1 MAELRTIQKA
11 EVKDFVGIRY
21 LLALSDQYAV
31 IPYPLRSL
39 GLQNTDQDLFMLVI
53 GPTGIFLL
61 SYHLIYKREQSQH
74 YLTLAYD
81 IERSADMLEHYLL
94 RYLSGLPMIRQ
105 AIVVHDGN
113 IQGQATERVGFVGW
127 SKLRAWVEEGP
138 VILEPTTT
146 RKMLQ
151 VLKAELLYQ
160 RVFRYQIL
168 CEIDRSPGQL
178 RYLAMDTVEDRP
190 VVLKE
195 VFLPQGASHE
205 DSHAL
210 IRGAKL
216 ARELQHENI
225 VQVEN
230 IVPREDRVYI
240 VSEWCEGA
248 ISLRQ
253 YLDEHPGTLP
263 LTTAI
268 QLIKD
273 LCQALM
279 AAHAK
284 GIIHRNL
291 TPDNLLVTP
300 EHRLKVFN
308 FDAAKKE
315 GMHTLQSTA
324 LKKLTEENPY
334 ADPDYAIGTH
344 QVDQRVDVYSV
355 GVIFYELL
363 TGNKPTHYDELLW
376 EPPSKLIPG
385 LPTYMDRLIA
395 RAIKFD
401 KDQRYSTI
409 HAFYSAL
416 EKGTSDL
423 IGSRYEL
430 LGNEVHKAPN
440 SLIFKARDTQTGQM
454 VALKK
459 LLVPPTTDYQT
470 RLQTLQMTLDPL
482 KELKYL
488 QHNALVR
495 VIDTLIEDDDGY
507 VVMEWV
513 EGRNLREHLKALPNH
528 DGLLPEE
535 IRHIGLQLSD
545 VLHYIHQEGYVH
557 GDIKP
562 ENVMLSQDWK
572 VTLLDFV
579 PWSKHETGTLQK
591 IPKTTRY
598 MAPELLE
605 GSHVP
610 DEQTDLF
617 ALGVLMYELLT
628 HRFPYDYAQLRSQ
641 GKGES
646 GPRPLPLDE
655 KVPEDLAQV
664 VFKAL
669 AFERA
674 GRYNSFESFQV
685 DLENKCDVSEPP
697 ARLEA
702 AIQSRLKPSNHDDIP
717 RLVWVSAGLAVL
729 LMGIYL
735 FQEIQQWVN
744 PSDIPVLKEI
754 QYE

>member
-1 MAELRTIQKA
+1 MAELRTIQKS
-11 EVKDFVGIRY
+11 EIRDFTAIRY

-39 GLQNTDQDLFMLVI
+39 GLQNPEQDLYVLVI
-53 GPTGIFLL
+53 GPTGLFLL
-61 SYHLIYKREQSQH
+61 AYHLIYSHQFQQH

-81 IERSADMLEHYLL
+81 IERSADMLDHYLL
-94 RYLSGLPMIRQ
+94 RYLSILPPIQQ
-105 AIVVHDGN
+105 AIVVPNGN
-113 IQGQATERVGFVGW
+113 IQGQATDRVAFVSWG
-127 SKLRAWVEEGP
+127 KLRTWITEGP
-138 VILEPTTT
+138 VQLDNAVIRRIL
-146 RKMLQ
+146 Q
-151 VLKAELLYQ
+151 ILKAEPLYH

-168 CEIDRSPGQL
+168 AEVDRAPGQL
-178 RYLAMDTVEDRP
+178 SYLAMDTVEDRP
-190 VVLKE
+190 VILKE
-195 VFLPQGASHE
+195 VFLPLGISHE
-205 DSHAL
+205 ESHAL

-225 VQVEN
+225 VRVEN
-230 IVPREDRVYI
+230 IIPREDRVYI

-248 ISLRQ
+248 ITLRQ
-253 YLDEHPGTLP
+253 YLDEHPGSIP

-324 LKKLTEENPY
+324 LKKLAEENPY

-416 EKGTSDL
+416 EKGATHL

-430 LGNEVHKAPN
+430 MDNQVHKAPN
-440 SLIFKARDTQTGQM
+440 SLIFKAKDMQTGQM

-459 LLVPPTTDYQT
+459 LLIPPTTDYQT
-470 RLQTLQMTLDPL
+470 RLQTLQMTLEPM
-482 KELKYL
+482 KELKFL
-488 QHNALVR
+488 QHNALVK

-507 VVMEWV
+507 VVMEWI
-513 EGRNLREHLKALPNH
+513 EGHNLREHLNALPH
-528 DGLLPEE
+528 HQGLLPEAV
-535 IRHIGLQLSD
+535 RHIVLQLSD
-545 VLHYIHQEGYVH
+545 VLNYIHQEGYVH

-562 ENVMLSQDWK
+562 ENVMISQDWK

-579 PWSKHETGTLQK
+579 PWSKQEMGTLQK

-598 MAPELLE
+598 MAPELLD

-617 ALGVLMYELLT
+617 SLGVLMYELLT
-628 HRFPYDYAQLRSQ
+628 HRFPYDYAQLRSCKDREASPKPQ
-641 GKGES
+641 A
-646 GPRPLPLDE
+646 LDE
-655 KVPEDLAQV
+655 TVPEDLAAV
-664 VFKAL
+664 VYRAL
-669 AFERA
+669 AFSRDER
-674 GRYNSFESFQV
+674 YHSFELFQA
-685 DLENKCDVSEPP
+685 DLENKCDIAEPATRSESVFSRYHVSKED
-697 ARLEA
+697 E
-702 AIQSRLKPSNHDDIP
+702 IPS
-717 RLVWVSAGLAVL
+717 LVWILTGLSLFLLAV
-729 LMGIYL
+729 YL
-735 FQEIQQWVN
+735 FQQVQQWPGVHQL
-744 PSDIPVLKEI
+744 PVLEELY
-754 QYE
+754 YE